1 VVERPAT
8 VRTAAIQFDAV
19 LFDHESRTPRQGL
32 DEPLNLAIGEFHHAA
47 AVVAEEVVGMLM
59 GGLRVMAVAMIRM
72 HDPEKAEAREEI
84 EGSVHTRQA
93 DAGIDGADRTVQ
105 IGGLEVNRGL
115 AEHLQHRAA
124 GSRELE
130 TMMLQSLMQ

>member
-1 VVERPAT
+1 
-8 VRTAAIQFDAV
+8 V
-19 LFDHESRTPRQGL
+19 LFDHESRAPRQGL
-32 DEPLNLAIGEFHHAA
+32 DEPFNLAIGEFHHAA
-47 AVVAEEVVGMLM
+47 TVVAEEVVGMGI

-72 HDPEKAEAREEI
+72 HEPEKAEARKEVK
-84 EGSVHTRQA
+84 GAVHARQA
-93 DAGIDGADRTVQ
+93 DARIYGTDRAVQ

>member
-1 VVERPAT
+1 
-8 VRTAAIQFDAV
+8 V
-19 LFDHESRTPRQGL
+19 LFDHESRAPRQGL

-47 AVVAEEVVGMLM
+47 AVVAKEVVGMLM

-72 HDPEKAEAREEI
+72 HEPEQAEAREEI
-84 EGSVHTRQA
+84 KGSVHTRQP
-93 DAGIDGADRTVQ
+93 DAGIYGTDRAVQ

-115 AEHLQHRAA
+115 AEHLQHRAP

-130 TMMLQSLMQ
+130 TMILQSLIQ